1 MLLVYNAPRNSN
13 IDLFLFIFFL
23 VKIDK
28 DSLEVVVDTIEH
40 DIEADEL
47 PDLLPAATPRYLAYS
62 YKYVHKEGQHERVS
76 YPLVFIFYC
85 PPGINPS
92 LNMMYAS
99 TKQRLANALQIQ
111 KVRNIPFIFKT
122 LWIPVFNSQLL
133 IIILIYI
140 FYSYLMFVILMNS
153 TKSG

>member
-1 MLLVYNAPRNSN
+1 M
-13 IDLFLFIFFL
+13 
-23 VKIDK
+23 KIDK
-28 DSLEVVVDTIEH
+28 EKLEVVVDCVER

-47 PDLLPAATPRYLAYS
+47 SDLLPAATPRYLAYS
-62 YKYVHKEGQHERVS
+62 YKYVHKEGEHERVS

-111 KVRNIPFIFKT
+111 KLFDVRNPDEFDEEWLKKKLAF
-122 LWIPVFNSQLL
+122 F
-133 IIILIYI
+133 
-140 FYSYLMFVILMNS
+140 
-153 TKSG
+153 G

>member
-1 MLLVYNAPRNSN
+1 MGIFLLFFIMANTCTISD
-13 IDLFLFIFFL
+13 DLITQFRKFKLGRDVANVAFLM
-23 VKIDK
+23 KIDK
-28 DSLEVVVDTIEH
+28 DTLEH

-99 TKQRLANALQIQ
+99 TKQR
-111 KVRNIPFIFKT
+111 
-122 LWIPVFNSQLL
+122 
-133 IIILIYI
+133 
-140 FYSYLMFVILMNS
+140 
-153 TKSG
+153 